1 MPTYTV
7 TTANLMLT
15 PAQENAIATAI
26 TDAHHDN
33 TGAPGFFAQV
43 LFVALP
49 ERKHYIGG
57 KLNTIPHIFIQGLI
71 RAGRTT
77 AAKAGLIQG
86 ITSQVR
92 ELSGVGT
99 EDIWVYLQDIS
110 SEQMVE
116 FGRVL
121 PEPGAETQWQEGLS
135 AAKLRQ
141 LAAAG
146 VTI

>member
-15 PAQENAIATAI
+15 PAQENSIAAAI
-26 TDAHHDN
+26 TDAHHTN

-43 LFVALP
+43 MFVALP

-57 KLNTIPHIFIQGLI
+57 KPNTIPHIFIHGLI

-77 AAKAGLIQG
+77 VAKAALIQA
-86 ITSQVR
+86 ITSKVR
-92 ELSGVGT
+92 DVSGIGN
-99 EDIWVYLQDIS
+99 EDIWVYLQDIA

-135 AAKLRQ
+135 PSKRSQ

>member
-1 MPTYTV
+1 
-7 TTANLMLT
+7 
-15 PAQENAIATAI
+15 
-26 TDAHHDN
+26 
-33 TGAPGFFAQV
+33 
-43 LFVALP
+43 
-49 ERKHYIGG
+49 
-57 KLNTIPHIFIQGLI
+57 
-71 RAGRTT
+71 
-77 AAKAGLIQG
+77 LIQG